1 MANTSEVL
9 HVLNKGHILVY
20 QGNLFHS
27 SIIVLLEHIIKH
39 KHLLGIPCGIF
50 RFLAREEALIEERR
64 SPARHLHERPPGR
77 SPHGWPQRTDPIDP
91 RCCRNKQIGYN

>member
-50 RFLAREEALIEERR
+50 RFLAREEALIEEED
-64 SPARHLHERPPGR
+64 LLPGTCTR
-77 SPHGWPQRTDPIDP
+77 GRLGDPLTGGRKELIP
-91 RCCRNKQIGYN
+91 LTQGAVEISR